1 MEINNNLN
9 YKNIINSNFYK
20 NDLCD
25 LDNKSTVNNTT
36 DSIEINETNFDI
48 INTKKAHDAFLEANK
63 GELGDMSLQYV
74 IIKDIMKD
82 DGIDVPDFTPNNT
95 TAFLPFIDKMKEY
108 AKNLMTDPNFH
119 EVGGSPLTDKFLDF
133 CDLYKEKLIQ
143 YDCK

>member
-9 YKNIINSNFYK
+9 YKNIINSDFYK
-20 NDLCD
+20 NDLSTS
-25 LDNKSTVNNTT
+25 DNKSTINATT
-36 DSIEINETNFDI
+36 DSIEINETDFNV
-48 INTKKAHDAFLEANK
+48 INTKKAYDAFKEANQ
-63 GELGDMSLQYV
+63 GEFGDNSFLYA

-95 TAFLPFIDKMKEY
+95 TAFLPFIDKMKEF

-119 EVGGSPLTDKFLDF
+119 QIGGMPLTDEFLDF

>member
-1 MEINNNLN
+1 MEINTNLN
-9 YKNIINSNFYK
+9 YKNVINSDFYK
-20 NDLCD
+20 NDLSAS
-25 LDNKSTVNNTT
+25 DNKSTVNNTT

-48 INTKKAHDAFLEANK
+48 INTKKAHDAFGEANE

-74 IIKDIMKD
+74 IIKDIMKNN
-82 DGIDVPDFTPNNT
+82 GIDVPDFTPNNT
-95 TAFLPFIDKMKEY
+95 TAFLPFIDKMKGY

-119 EVGGSPLTDKFLDF
+119 EVGAMPLTDEFLDF

>member
-9 YKNIINSNFYK
+9 YKNIINSDFYK
-20 NDLCD
+20 NDLSIS
-25 LDNKSTVNNTT
+25 DNKSTVNTTT

-48 INTKKAHDAFLEANK
+48 INTKKAHDAFLEANE
-63 GELGDMSLQYV
+63 GEFGDMSLQYV
-74 IIKDIMKD
+74 IIKDIMKNN
-82 DGIDVPDFTPNNT
+82 GIDVPDFTPNNT
-95 TAFLPFIDKMKEY
+95 TAFLPFIDKMKEF

-119 EVGGSPLTDKFLDF
+119 EVGGSPLTDEFLDF

>member
-9 YKNIINSNFYK
+9 YKNIINSDFYK
-20 NDLCD
+20 NDLSIS
-25 LDNKSTVNNTT
+25 DNKSTINATT
-36 DSIEINETNFDI
+36 DSIEINETDFNV
-48 INTKKAHDAFLEANK
+48 INTKKAYDVFKESNQGEFGDNSFLYA
-63 GELGDMSLQYV
+63 

-119 EVGGSPLTDKFLDF
+119 EVGGSPLTDEFLDF

>member
-20 NDLCD
+20 NDLSD

-36 DSIEINETNFDI
+36 DSIEINETNFNV
-48 INTKKAHDAFLEANK
+48 INTKKAYDAFKEANQ
-63 GELGDMSLQYV
+63 GEVGDNSVLYA
-74 IIKDIMKD
+74 IIKDAMKN
-82 DGIDVPDFTPNNT
+82 DGIDVPDFTSNNT

-119 EVGGSPLTDKFLDF
+119 QIGGMPLTDEFLDF